1 MAKISD
7 FRRFVEFGKKIV
19 ACGRNYKAH
28 ATELG
33 NTVLPEPMLFL
44 KPTTSYLKEGGK
56 IIFPPKCTELHYEV
70 ELAVVIG
77 QGGSKISEAK
87 AMDHVAGY
95 ALALD
100 MTARNLQADAKKNG
114 WPWSVAKGYDTFCPI
129 SDFIEKEKINPSDTH
144 LWLKVDEEMRQDG
157 NTKDMIFSVPFLIS
171 YISDIFTLE
180 GGDVILTGTPS
191 GVGPVNRG
199 QTITAG
205 IEGILEMKFPIV

>member
-1 MAKISD
+1 
-7 FRRFVEFGKKIV
+7 
-19 ACGRNYKAH
+19 
-28 ATELG
+28 
-33 NTVLPEPMLFL
+33 MLSKFF
-44 KPTTSYLKEGGK
+44 
-56 IIFPPKCTELHYEV
+56 IQFPPKCTELHYEV

-77 QGGSKISEAK
+77 QGGSKITQAN
-87 AMDHVAGY
+87 AMNHVAGY

-205 IEGILEMKFPIV
+205 FEGVLEMKFPIL